1 MRYIPDFFFFFFFKE
16 EERKTTPMFPQD
28 VIKLDSLTEVA
39 EREDAHHLVKM
50 QETIIVFGR
59 FRIWLTQLFSSF
71 ILSLKLIIFSRQT
84 KKEEDKR
91 RLGVTITTTQPWQDG
106 RLLMLKNIYIYHQV
120 LWKTFHYYCRR
131 YDQSLTFASAHHKTN
146 IGVWVPLVYLPQGA
160 KRAGPFVMSTER
172 KNMIW
177 RVHLHMNASLH
188 LIIKTD
194 RKTFCTSD
202 PPNFLLSWPP
212 LMLCTQEGKII
223 SPFIFHFFQRSKF
236 SAGDKRRKG
245 IEAKY
250 ISSITGLNSQ
260 TSFVV
265 FVDNSILKK

>member
-1 MRYIPDFFFFFFFKE
+1 MIRAL
-16 EERKTTPMFPQD
+16 R
-28 VIKLDSLTEVA
+28 L
-39 EREDAHHLVKM
+39 
-50 QETIIVFGR
+50 
-59 FRIWLTQLFSSF
+59 
-71 ILSLKLIIFSRQT
+71 RQHT
-84 KKEEDKR
+84 MKQTLE
-91 RLGVTITTTQPWQDG
+91 
-106 RLLMLKNIYIYHQV
+106 
-120 LWKTFHYYCRR
+120 
-131 YDQSLTFASAHHKTN
+131 
-146 IGVWVPLVYLPQGA
+146 PQGA

-265 FVDNSILKK
+265 FLDNSILKK

>member
-1 MRYIPDFFFFFFFKE
+1 MSPSIPLCSSVFEVKRFCLSERRNEIYSRFFFLFFFKE

-106 RLLMLKNIYIYHQV
+106 RLLMLKYIYIYIPSSAV
-120 LWKTFHYYCRR
+120 ENF
-131 YDQSLTFASAHHKTN
+131 SL
-146 IGVWVPLVYLPQGA
+146 LLPT
-160 KRAGPFVMSTER
+160 V
-172 KNMIW
+172 
-177 RVHLHMNASLH
+177 
-188 LIIKTD
+188 
-194 RKTFCTSD
+194 
-202 PPNFLLSWPP
+202 
-212 LMLCTQEGKII
+212 
-223 SPFIFHFFQRSKF
+223 
-236 SAGDKRRKG
+236 
-245 IEAKY
+245 
-250 ISSITGLNSQ
+250 
-260 TSFVV
+260 
-265 FVDNSILKK
+265 